1 MDIFNR
7 FIQMIVKVVTA
18 LNELLWGDLFILEF
32 SNGETQFGISLLV
45 ILLIPA
51 GIYFTVKTRF
61 LPFRLFPEM
70 VRVTLE
76 KKGGDDKDSISGLQ
90 ALIIATATRVGMGN
104 LAGVVAAV
112 SYGGAGA
119 VFWMWL
125 TALIGSASAFVEST
139 LAQIY
144 KEKDPLYGG
153 FRGGPAYF
161 MDRIRMITKIKREDE
176 FVKDVHEEAEY
187 IASDK
192 QTFYRRGCKF
202 TFLGTAFALSGLLCW
217 AGISQVVANSVTT
230 SFKNAFGIP
239 QLTTTIIL
247 VAISAVIVLRKNAT
261 VAVLDKVVPVMAGA
275 YFAITL
281 FIIIKNFALLPGVFQ
296 NIFAQAFGLKPI
308 VGGGL
313 GAVVMNGVKRGLFS
327 NEAGSGSAP
336 CAAAAAEV
344 DHPAKQGL
352 IQSLGVFIDT
362 LVICSCSAFIMLL
375 APSEAIDGLMGMD
388 LLQAAMNHH
397 LGQFGV
403 VFIAVI
409 LFLFSFSTFVGILFY
424 ARSNVAYVFGDTW
437 AAQTGYKIFALVMLF
452 IGGVAAYTFVWDL
465 GDLGVGL
472 MTIFNMIAIIPLSGQ
487 AIAAL
492 KDYEQNHMKKKSN

>member
-437 AAQTGYKIFALVMLF
+437 KAQTGYKIFALAMLF